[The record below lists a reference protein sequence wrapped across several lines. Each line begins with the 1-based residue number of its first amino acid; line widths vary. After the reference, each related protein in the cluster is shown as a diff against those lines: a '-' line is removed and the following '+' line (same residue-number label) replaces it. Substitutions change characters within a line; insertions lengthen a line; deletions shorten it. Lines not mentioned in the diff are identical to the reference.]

1 MVHYIIFRKRVTG
14 LGQVVAIASG
24 KGGVGKSTIAAGIA
38 ASLTSLGRRVL
49 LIDCDAGLRNLDLML
64 GIADL
69 GVYNLA
75 DVLAGRR
82 AVAEAAVRHP
92 NYPNLYF
99 ISASTEVDDPLMTE
113 QNMQALLAQTAEQF
127 DQIILDCPAGAGRV
141 HRIISGL
148 SDLLLIVT
156 TPENTAIRDAD
167 RTAQLLPAK
176 KQRLIVNRVTPTF
189 IKSGLFSNIDEIIDI
204 TAVRLLGLVP
214 EDRNVILMTNG
225 GYPVCCG
232 REPAAVAID
241 NIAARVDGRSRPL
254 YKFW

>member
-1 MVHYIIFRKRVTG
+1 MTG

-49 LIDCDAGLRNLDLML
+49 LIDCDAGLRNLDLLL
-64 GIADL
+64 GLADL

-75 DVLAGRR
+75 DVLGGRR
-82 AVAEAAVRHP
+82 AVAEAAIRHP

-113 QNMQALLAQTAEQF
+113 KNLQ
-127 DQIILDCPAGAGRV
+127 GAAFADGRTI
-141 HRIISGL
+141 RSYYSGL
-148 SDLLLIVT
+148 SGRRRPR
-156 TPENTAIRDAD
+156 TPYHQRTLRPAPDRDHAGNTAIRDAD

-176 KQRLIVNRVTPTF
+176 KQRLIVNRVTPTL

-225 GYPVCCG
+225 GFPVCCG
-232 REPAAVAID
+232 REPAAIAID